1 LFVIARR
8 GSGGPPLAVQRH
20 PAGAWPRSVR
30 LTDADAMLP
39 GISLASGG
47 PLKLVARIS
56 TSGQP
61 VAASGDLV
69 GEVGYDFDSAH
80 PASITI
86 DRIVP

>member
-1 LFVIARR
+1 
-8 GSGGPPLAVQRH
+8 
-20 PAGAWPRSVR
+20 
-30 LTDADAMLP
+30 MLP
-39 GISLASGG
+39 GISLASGS

-61 VAASGDLV
+61 IAASGDLF
-69 GEVGYDFDSAH
+69 GEVGYDFASAH